1 MKEALQ
7 DCYIE
12 ISNAKNPKLV
22 MKCKEDVDDPIVMQY
37 KKSLIYEFEGLM
49 ENCRNEEEAPL
60 NYTATLIE
68 TIEKMINMIRF
79 CVVITGNEADA
90 YTLLKF

>member
-1 MKEALQ
+1 MKR
-7 DCYIE
+7 
-12 ISNAKNPKLV
+12 KH
-22 MKCKEDVDDPIVMQY
+22 
-37 KKSLIYEFEGLM
+37 
-49 ENCRNEEEAPL
+49 PL